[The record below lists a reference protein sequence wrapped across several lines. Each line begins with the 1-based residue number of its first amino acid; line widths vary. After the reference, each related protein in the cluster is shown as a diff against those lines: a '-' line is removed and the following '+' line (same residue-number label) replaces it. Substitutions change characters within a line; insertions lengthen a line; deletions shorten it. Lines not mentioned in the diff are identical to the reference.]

1 VTVRARQRHWYTAA
15 ELADRWR
22 MSDDR
27 ALEILRG
34 LRETG
39 YVERRGVY
47 WRASA
52 RACRLRRV
60 LLEIGQA

>member
-1 VTVRARQRHWYTAA
+1 VTVHAPQRHWHTTS

-27 ALEILRG
+27 AQEILSG
-34 LRETG
+34 LRERG
-39 YVERRGVY
+39 YVEKRGHY

-60 LLEIGQA
+60 LAEMGPA